1 MKHCIFLLLF
11 AFTLM
16 GARAKTPRHGFMVEH
31 GGASHTLGLAFD
43 SRIGTYKNWGY
54 KVGLARITTSS
65 TDDFFS
71 DEGRTNGWAV
81 PAQMYYLVGGKRHSL
96 ELGIGL
102 TVGLF
107 ESFYHKEYDGQG
119 CVYSSDMESTVT
131 EPIKTNQYG
140 PRTPFGWCMNVTAA
154 YRYQMER
161 GLFLRL
167 GVTDNFNL
175 TDGNHF
181 ITRDYTLAPFASFG
195 IAF

>member
-1 MKHCIFLLLF
+1 MKHSIFLLLF

-16 GARAKTPRHGFMVEH
+16 GARAKTPRRGFMVEH

-43 SRIGTYKNWGY
+43 SRIGNYKNWGY

-65 TDDFFS
+65 TDGFFS
-71 DEGRTNGWAV
+71 EEGRTNGWAV

-96 ELGIGL
+96 ELGLGL
-102 TVGLF
+102 TIGLF
-107 ESFYHKEYDGQG
+107 ESFYHREYDGPG
-119 CVYSSDMESTVT
+119 CVYSSGMESTVT

-140 PRTPFGWCMNVTAA
+140 PRSPFGWCMNVTAA
-154 YRYQMER
+154 YRFQMER
-161 GLFLRL
+161 GFFFRL

-195 IAF
+195 VAF

>member
-1 MKHCIFLLLF
+1 
-11 AFTLM
+11 
-16 GARAKTPRHGFMVEH
+16 MVEH

-43 SRIGTYKNWGY
+43 SRIGNYKNWGY

-71 DEGRTNGWAV
+71 EEGRTNGWAV
-81 PAQMYYLVGGKRHSL
+81 PAQMYYLIGGKRHSL
-96 ELGIGL
+96 ELGLGL
-102 TVGLF
+102 TIGLF
-107 ESFYHKEYDGQG
+107 ESFYHREYDGPG
-119 CVYSSDMESTVT
+119 CVYSSGMESTVT

-140 PRTPFGWCMNVTAA
+140 PRSPFGWCMNVTAA
-154 YRYQMER
+154 YRFQMEH
-161 GLFLRL
+161 GFFFRL

-195 IAF
+195 VAF